1 MTAEHC
7 ACLCTG
13 HASCLNAHRLLDRSE
28 SSLCSRRLSER
39 LAYLVSLLPR
49 LCKQKAW
56 CEMISEWEKLEA
68 LSKDELIIELM
79 KERTAHRELNRALRS
94 LIELDYPSDKV
105 LPIYSDD
112 DDPDYG
118 YASKDWLSKIATYAY
133 HNSTDRDSFSFSDLR
148 SYGLS
153 DDMADAAYLLL
164 RQKGVIDDNSRD
176 LNEWF

>member
-56 CEMISEWEKLEA
+56 CEMISEWEKLET
-68 LSKDELIIELM
+68 LSKDYIIIELM
-79 KERTAHRELNRALRS
+79 HWKTLYSILRNDQDDSCSMPEIERADSGSEFEDFNPGEVT
-94 LIELDYPSDKV
+94 SD
-105 LPIYSDD
+105 SW
-112 DDPDYG
+112 
-118 YASKDWLSKIATYAY
+118 AEKIALYAIAR
-133 HNSTDRDSFSFSDLR
+133 SEGPEFWPCDLR
-148 SYGLS
+148 GYGLTDQQS
-153 DDMADAAYLLL
+153 FDVCKRLLDDGRLNLPSGIIL
-164 RQKGVIDDNSRD
+164 RGI
-176 LNEWF
+176 